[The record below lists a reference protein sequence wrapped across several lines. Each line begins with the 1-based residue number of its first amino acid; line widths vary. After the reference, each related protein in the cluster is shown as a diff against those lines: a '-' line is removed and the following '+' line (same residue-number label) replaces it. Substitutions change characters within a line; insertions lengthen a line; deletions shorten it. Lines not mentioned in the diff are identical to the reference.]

1 MDECKMRDVKV
12 TRRALQ
18 RRISSFKNKNKTT
31 FLKYDCDHP
40 IHLAR
45 ELDMP
50 HLALTHELK

>member
-18 RRISSFKNKNKTT
+18 RRISSFKKRKNH